1 MILKHNKTGNLY
13 YLGCDNCK
21 AKINGEWVDAVMYR
35 GWEKNTGEYYYFVR
49 EKPDFESHF
58 TVIGDIRTGRDLT
71 TIQKHI
77 NVLKDVAGEYPGKTI
92 ENVIVQ
98 IEARLKEVDNAN

>member
-13 YLGCDNCK
+13 YLGSGKCK

-35 GWEKNTGEYYYFVR
+35 GWEKKTGEYYYFVR
-49 EKPDFESHF
+49 EKSDFESHF

-77 NVLKDVAGEYPGKTI
+77 NVLKDVAEEYPGRTI
-92 ENVIVQ
+92 ENIIVQ
-98 IEARLKEVDNAN
+98 LEARLKEVNNAN

>member
-49 EKPDFESHF
+49 EKSDFESHF

-71 TIQKHI
+71 TIQKQI
-77 NVLKDVAGEYPGKTI
+77 NVLKDVAEEYPGRTI
-92 ENVIVQ
+92 ENIIVQ
-98 IEARLKEVDNAN
+98 LEARLKEVNNAN

>member
-13 YLGCDNCK
+13 YLGSEKCK

-49 EKPDFESHF
+49 EKSDFESHF
-58 TVIGDIRTGRDLT
+58 TVLGDIRTGRDLT
-71 TIQKHI
+71 ILQKHI
-77 NVLKDVAGEYPGKTI
+77 NVLKEIAMDYPGKTI

-98 IEARLKEVDNAN
+98 IEARLKELN